1 VSDRDGYDALT
12 RGLAAF
18 EFPRDVVRVSGPDAE
33 RYLQGQLSQDVA
45 ALAPGAWAWALAL
58 SPQGKLD
65 AFVRVY
71 RTSADEFV
79 LDTDA
84 GTGPPLAARLL
95 RFRLRTKVEVGQ
107 LEWRAVAVRGPD
119 AVPVRP
125 PVAPAGDGVAV
136 PFQWGGLAGYDLLG
150 AHPVAP
156 DGAVAVSQD
165 DYEVV
170 RIEAGFPR
178 HGAELDERTIPAEAG
193 LVEASVSFTKG
204 CYTGQELVA
213 RIDSRGSNVPR
224 HLRGLLLS
232 GPAAPGDPLYR
243 PSPAEPGSAGPP
255 GEPGAGQPGAGQPG
269 AGQPGAGQPGAGEP
283 GAGRA
288 KEAGRLT
295 SVALSPERGWVA
307 LGYLGRAV
315 TAGETLVVG
324 GAPGPGTVRAE
335 VRVLPLS
342 SDGRSLSS
350 DGR

>member
-1 VSDRDGYDALT
+1 MSDRDGYEALT

-45 ALAPGAWAWALAL
+45 ALAPGAWAWALVL

-71 RTSADEFV
+71 RTAADDFV
-79 LDTDA
+79 LDADA
-84 GTGPPLAARLL
+84 GTGPPLVARLL
-95 RFRLRTKVEVGQ
+95 RFRLRTKAEVEQ

-119 AVPVRP
+119 AVSVRP
-125 PVAPAGDGVAV
+125 PVAPAGDGVAL

-165 DYEVV
+165 DYEAV

-232 GPAAPGDPLYR
+232 GPAAPGDALYR
-243 PSPAEPGSAGPP
+243 SEPGT
-255 GEPGAGQPGAGQPG
+255 GE
-269 AGQPGAGQPGAGEP
+269 PGAGEP
-283 GAGRA
+283 GAGTA

-315 TAGETLVVG
+315 KAGETLVVG
-324 GAPGPGTVRAE
+324 GVPGLGTVRAE

-342 SDGRSLSS
+342 SDGRSLAS

>member
-1 VSDRDGYDALT
+1 VTDQDGYDALK

-18 EFPRDVVRVSGPDAE
+18 KFPRDVVRVSGPEAE

-45 ALAPGAWAWALAL
+45 ALAPGAWAWALVL

-84 GTGPPLAARLL
+84 GTGPPLVARLL
-95 RFRLRTKVEVGQ
+95 RFRLRTKAEVEQ

-119 AVPVRP
+119 AVSLWPS
-125 PVAPAGDGVAV
+125 VAQAEDRVAV

-150 AHPVAP
+150 VRPVAP
-156 DGAVAVSQD
+156 DDAVAVSQD
-165 DYEVV
+165 DYEAV

-232 GPAAPGDPLYR
+232 GPAAAGEPLYR
-243 PSPAEPGSAGPP
+243 SGPGKPGSAGPP
-255 GEPGAGQPGAGQPG
+255 GEAGA
-269 AGQPGAGQPGAGEP
+269 EP
-283 GAGRA
+283 A

-315 TAGETLVVG
+315 TEGETLVVG
-324 GAPGPGTVRAE
+324 GVPGSGTVRAE
-335 VRVLPLS
+335 VRSLPLS
-342 SDGRSLSS
+342 SDGR
-350 DGR
+350 

>member
-1 VSDRDGYDALT
+1 M
-12 RGLAAF
+12 
-18 EFPRDVVRVSGPDAE
+18 RVSGPDAE
-33 RYLQGQLSQDVA
+33 GYLQGQLSQDVA
-45 ALAPGAWAWALAL
+45 ALAPGAWAWALVL

-65 AFVRVY
+65 AFVRVL
-71 RTSADEFV
+71 RNSADEFV

-84 GTGPPLAARLL
+84 GTGPPLVARLA
-95 RFRLRTKVEVGQ
+95 RFRLRTKAEVGQ
-107 LEWRAVAVRGPD
+107 LGWRAVAVRGPD
-119 AVPVRP
+119 AVSLGPS
-125 PVAPAGDGVAV
+125 VAPAGDVVAV
-136 PFQWGGLAGYDLLG
+136 PFQWGGLVGYDLLG
-150 AHPVAP
+150 ADPVAP
-156 DGAVAVSQD
+156 AGAVAVTPD
-165 DYEVV
+165 DYEAA

-193 LVEASVSFTKG
+193 LVEAAVSFTKG

-232 GPAAPGDPLYR
+232 GPAAPGEPLYR
-243 PSPAEPGSAGPP
+243 LSPAGQGGAP
-255 GEPGAGQPGAGQPG
+255 GETGAGEGAGQAGPGPV
-269 AGQPGAGQPGAGEP
+269 
-283 GAGRA
+283 

-324 GAPGPGTVRAE
+324 APGPGAVYAL

-342 SDGRSLSS
+342 SDGR
-350 DGR
+350 